1 MSIRERVVHHIG
13 PKCHPVE
20 DEAPA
25 MNSDVLTYSYAIDLT
40 YQTHIPEHTRLA
52 VTHVRN

>member
-1 MSIRERVVHHIG
+1 VHHIA
-13 PKCHPVE
+13 PKCHPAE

-25 MNSDVLTYSYAIDLT
+25 MNSDVLTYSHDIDLT
-40 YQTHIPEHTRLA
+40 YKTHTPEHTRLA